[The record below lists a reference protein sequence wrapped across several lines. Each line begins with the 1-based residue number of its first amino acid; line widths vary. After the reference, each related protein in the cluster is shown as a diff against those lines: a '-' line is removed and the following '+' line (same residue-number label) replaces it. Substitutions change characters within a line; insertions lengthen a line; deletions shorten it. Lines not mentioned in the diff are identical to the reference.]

1 MKNIDH
7 RMLGRTL
14 MEIHRKQVP
23 YLCRKAFVLGSIEP
37 DKNPLTYLHG
47 QIRGKFLCGHNY
59 ENVMPSI
66 RKLYEKLKQG
76 GYSEVKRYYLM
87 GKLTHYIADIFTFPH
102 NAAFRGNIKA
112 HGLYERKLHG
122 YMKENLQSFE
132 RVDEE
137 INIKDPDDL
146 EELHKEY
153 IQQAGTCEKDYRY
166 IIQAVGFV
174 EAVKDLGC
182 GGNFKRREILNYEN
196 MFSIICRIRDNEK
209 RTEDSIRKR
218 IHTV

>member
-1 MKNIDH
+1 
-7 RMLGRTL
+7 
-14 MEIHRKQVP
+14 
-23 YLCRKAFVLGSIEP
+23 
-37 DKNPLTYLHG
+37 
-47 QIRGKFLCGHNY
+47 
-59 ENVMPSI
+59 MPSI

-166 IIQAVGFV
+166 IIQAVGFI
-174 EAVKDLGC
+174 EAVKDLGSE
-182 GGNFKRREILNYEN
+182 GNFKRREILNYEK